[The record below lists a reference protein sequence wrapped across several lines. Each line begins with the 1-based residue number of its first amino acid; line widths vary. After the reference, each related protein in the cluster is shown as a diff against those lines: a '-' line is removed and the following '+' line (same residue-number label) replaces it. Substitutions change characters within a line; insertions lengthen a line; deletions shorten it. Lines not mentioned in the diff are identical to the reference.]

1 MTHDASQQLLTESDL
16 NLDQASGPDIDL
28 TRLYRLWE
36 AGNWS
41 AYAIDLTADA
51 HDWQERLTPI
61 QRRAARWNYALFLH
75 GEEAVT
81 RTLAPF
87 AIAAPTHEQR
97 LFLSTQ
103 IVDEA
108 RHHVFFSR
116 FMREVAGDGHDL
128 ATTLEA
134 ARPDLTRGFRQ
145 VFGELDR
152 LTDKLR
158 RHPRDRALYAQC
170 IALYHLIVEGTLAHP
185 GQHFIR
191 AYLSAQSLL
200 PGFSAG
206 MAHIARDESRHM
218 AFGLQVLKELIAS
231 SARIRHAVVDLLE
244 RLLPLTL
251 TVFAPP
257 HLDQDYVRAFGFEMR
272 DIYSFGLRS
281 LEAKLQ
287 RIGIAPGELVALVQ
301 LGTDEPPEEQARR
314 ALVLLHAGILGDA
327 VPLHVSDEALALIF
341 DGLARV
347 VTMRGPGA
355 LPGAIQWSFTDA
367 EPWRIQPEQDRIV
380 ARPGA
385 AAAPLL
391 IFRTSV
397 EDWARI
403 AGHKM
408 DARWAVLSRRL
419 KIEGDLKLALRL
431 PALLGG

>member
-1 MTHDASQQLLTESDL
+1 MTHDSGQQVLTESDL
-16 NLDQASGPDIDL
+16 NLDQVSGPSIDL

-36 AGNWS
+36 ENNWS
-41 AYAIDLTADA
+41 AYAIDFSADLR
-51 HDWQERLTPI
+51 DWRERLTPI

-116 FMREVAGDGHDL
+116 FLREVAGDGHDL

-152 LTDKLR
+152 LTEKLR
-158 RHPRDRALYAQC
+158 RHPRDLALYAQC
-170 IALYHLIVEGTLAHP
+170 IALYHLVVEGTLAHP

-191 AYLSAQSLL
+191 SYLAAQNLL
-200 PGFSAG
+200 PGFSTGIAQ
-206 MAHIARDESRHM
+206 IARDESRHM
-218 AFGLQVLKELIAS
+218 AFGLQVLKDLIAS
-231 SARIRHAVVDLLE
+231 SARIRHGVVALLE
-244 RLLPLTL
+244 RMLPLTL

-257 HLDQDYVRAFGFEMR
+257 NLDQDYVHAFGFEMR
-272 DIYSFGLRS
+272 DVYAFALRS

-301 LGTDEPPEEQARR
+301 LGTDEPAEEQARR
-314 ALVLLHAGILGDA
+314 ALVLLHAGVLGDA
-327 VPLHVSDEALALIF
+327 APLHVSDEALHLIF
-341 DGLARV
+341 TGLARV
-347 VTMRGPGA
+347 ANMRGPTA

-367 EPWRIQPEQDRIV
+367 GPWRVQPERDQAV

-391 IFRTSV
+391 IFHCSV

-403 AGHKM
+403 AGRKM
-408 DARWAVLSRRL
+408 DTRWAVLSRRL